1 MKKILITV
9 ILLAGLLLLSGCW
22 VYGQGQ
28 TVGYVYAVDDDV
40 LWDIVW
46 YKSSLE
52 SSESDCYV
60 IKNDELKQKLRQVSG
75 DQKVKLYY
83 KRHIATWDSCSEKTK
98 TNDEI
103 YDFEVLK

>member
-28 TVGYVYAVDDDV
+28 TVGYVYAVDDGAF
-40 LWDIVW
+40 WDIVW

-52 SSESDCYV
+52 SSQSDCYLLQ
-60 IKNDELKQKLRQVSG
+60 NDEKRLKMGQKAREIAVEKFSWKTIA
-75 DQKVKLYY
+75 QKFIDKYE
-83 KRHIATWDSCSEKTK
+83 RFATYPKNNNIK
-98 TNDEI
+98 
-103 YDFEVLK
+103 K